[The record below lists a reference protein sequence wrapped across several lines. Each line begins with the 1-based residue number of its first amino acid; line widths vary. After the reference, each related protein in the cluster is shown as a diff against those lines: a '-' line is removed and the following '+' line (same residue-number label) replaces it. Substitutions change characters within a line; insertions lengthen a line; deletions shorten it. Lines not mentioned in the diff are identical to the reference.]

1 MSNPRRY
8 LGRSR
13 IMLENENEKQKQT
26 ATATAT
32 ATATKTRANLEAAFA
47 GESMANRKYLY
58 FAKLAREKGDE
69 EVARLFEDTAAQ
81 ETHHAF
87 GHLDLLYPADAL
99 TVADLLRIARDG
111 ELYETNQMY
120 PEFERVAR
128 AEKDAAAVRE
138 FAEQRAESAD
148 HAELFAAE
156 LAKAERRFGALAKV
170 EARHAARYGAALEK
184 RGGGSR

>member
-1 MSNPRRY
+1 MIP
-8 LGRSR
+8 
-13 IMLENENEKQKQT
+13 KQ
-26 ATATAT
+26 
-32 ATATKTRANLEAAFA
+32 KTRANLEAAFA

-87 GHLDLLYPADAL
+87 GHLDLLYPAAAL

-128 AEKDAAAVRE
+128 AEKGEAAAGEARVAADQRLLNAAVRE

-148 HAELFAAE
+148 HAELFAGA
-156 LAKAERRFGALAKV
+156 LAKAEKRFGALAKV